1 MGETGASGEG
11 TLGGFL
17 GEGAPCA
24 KDDYL
29 PISPNFGYLNSFNS
43 NKLKYVHS
51 KAFGYNICKLR
62 IIPEEALVIKKMNG
76 ETKYGF

>member
-1 MGETGASGEG
+1 MGETRASGDS
-11 TLGGFL
+11 LIGGFL
-17 GEGAPCA
+17 EEGACCIT
-24 KDDYL
+24 DDYL
-29 PISPNFGYLNSFNS
+29 LLAPNFGYLNSFNA

-51 KAFGYNICKLR
+51 KAFGYKICKLS